1 MWLLS
6 SLMILATKWKP
17 HWYLWASRC
26 CVYSD
31 LQGFSCG
38 IPHENPQHHTRH
50 FRPEFISFIM
60 ANVLFLVQK
69 YKKVWSNLH
78 FFSWVKSSFK
88 CLLTFV
94 HKLQT
99 VSTFVLHFKRRL
111 LLVVEKNR
119 AEKFCSPNRFKLSAP
134 DLQNFIRWP
143 KV

>member
-1 MWLLS
+1 MRSLINSSALIGWNYSIQTGEQNTTNESTWIYNGKVWLLS

-78 FFSWVKSSFK
+78 FFHEWNP
-88 CLLTFV
+88 
-94 HKLQT
+94 H
-99 VSTFVLHFKRRL
+99 
-111 LLVVEKNR
+111 
-119 AEKFCSPNRFKLSAP
+119 LSAY
-134 DLQNFIRWP
+134 LHLYINC
-143 KV
+143 KL